1 MTAMFPRL
9 LDNLERQLAA
19 RRQTRR
25 HHELHNVVAFG
36 DTVQFLPDAVVYNA
50 GGRDC
55 INVGA
60 FSMIAGNIST
70 ITAGARLTIGDHC
83 FVGVGSRI
91 SAYERITIRSYVLIS
106 HLVDIHDADGHP
118 IGWEERREQPRQLLE
133 GRGVTDYGSIEKRS
147 ITIEDD
153 VWIGFKSTILKGVT
167 IGRGAIVAAASV
179 VTTNVEPFTLVAGNP
194 ARVVRTLEASV
205 VT

>member
-1 MTAMFPRL
+1 M
-9 LDNLERQLAA
+9 ERQLAA

-25 HHELHNVVAFG
+25 HHELHNVVAFD
-36 DTVQFLPDAVVYNA
+36 DTVQFLPDAVVCNA
-50 GGRDC
+50 GGREC

-70 ITAGARLTIGDHC
+70 VTAGARLAIGDHC
-83 FVGVGSRI
+83 FVGVEPHLG
-91 SAYERITIRSYVLIS
+91 IRADHDPLICLDLS
-106 HLVDIHDADGHP
+106 SGGYP
-118 IGWEERREQPRQLLE
+118 RRRWSSDRLGGAAGATRQLLE

-167 IGRGAIVAAASV
+167 IGRGAIIAAASL

-205 VT
+205 TT